1 MKAGKQKT
9 KHTAVQPGVAS
20 RIPWMWLVAAAVALF
35 VLMQIYDPALNGPFV
50 FDDQYLAFQDA
61 GFLQTGVTSFS
72 PTSRPLTNFSYWLN
86 LRYFGMTSTY
96 SFHLTNV
103 IFHFLN
109 GLLIFAAVRKLL
121 EYAGQPAGR
130 VNIPAAV
137 AALVFLLHPVQTES
151 VAYVAGRSES
161 FSLIWFLSAYT
172 LFLYNRR
179 GGIGWGASLGVIVLF
194 GAAFLSKEH
203 TAVLPALLILT
214 DIFFPEGKPV
224 ETIKRNWRLYAPML
238 VMAAAGAV
246 LVVKV
251 LAKAETAGF
260 GMKDLPWHHY
270 FFTQWRAVWV
280 YLRLFVLPFD
290 LNADYDFAIS
300 RTPFDH
306 LAILGLLGLLALIA
320 VAFRYRNRY
329 PLVLFGLLM
338 FLLLLAP
345 TSSIVPIRDPL
356 AERRMY
362 LPFLGLLL
370 VGVDFYRQ
378 WNAAQGTKLTAMGVV
393 LALLSGLTFWRA
405 AVWGNEEQL
414 WKDTVSK
421 SAGKSRPHFQ
431 LAMVYFEQKRCAE
444 AVKEFAETER
454 VSTEKAYS
462 LYVDWGLAYDCLNQ
476 QELALQKFHQAVA
489 IQTNGHTRSL
499 VGMALGKLQ
508 RYAESLEEL
517 NEAAKLEPNY
527 DMTYYYRGVVYL
539 LTNNLDKAQADFEK
553 CLSISPN
560 NEQARKNLDQV
571 LRRKGILK

>member
-1 MKAGKQKT
+1 MKAAKQKT
-9 KHTAVQPGVAS
+9 KHAAATPGVAS
-20 RIPWMWLVAAAVALF
+20 RIPWMWLLAAAASLF
-35 VLMQIYDPALNGPFV
+35 VLMQIYGPALNGPFV
-50 FDDQYLAFQDA
+50 FDDQYLRFQDA
-61 GFLQTGVTSFS
+61 GFLQAGVTTLS
-72 PTSRPLTNFSYWLN
+72 PTTRPLTDFSYWLN
-86 LRYFGMTSTY
+86 LRFFGKENTY
-96 SFHLTNV
+96 SYHLVNV
-103 IFHFLN
+103 LFHFLN
-109 GLLIFAAVRKLL
+109 SLLIFAAVRKLL
-121 EYAGQPAGR
+121 ELAGQPAGR
-130 VNIPAAV
+130 LNIPAAI

-172 LFLYNRR
+172 LFLYKRK
-179 GGIGWGASLGVIVLF
+179 GGIGWAAAMGVILLF

-203 TAVLPALLILT
+203 TAVLPALLVMT

-224 ETIKRNWRLYAPML
+224 ETIKRNWRLYAPMV
-238 VMAAAGAV
+238 VMGAV
-246 LVVKV
+246 GTALVVQV

-280 YLRLFVLPFD
+280 YLRLFVLPVD

-300 RTPFDH
+300 RSPLDH
-306 LAILGLLGLLALIA
+306 WAGVGLVALLALIA
-320 VAFRYRNRY
+320 VAVRYRRRY

-370 VGVDFYRQ
+370 IGIDFYRQ
-378 WNAAQGTKLTAMGVV
+378 WDATQGTKLTAMGI
-393 LALLSGLTFWRA
+393 LLFLLSGLTFWRA

-414 WKDTVSK
+414 WKDTVAK
-421 SAGKSRPHFQ
+421 SPAKSRPRFQ
-431 LAMVYFEQKRCAE
+431 LAMVYFEQRRCAD

-454 VSTEKAYS
+454 VSKEKEYS

-489 IQTNGHTRSL
+489 IKTNGLTRAY

-508 RYAESLEEL
+508 RYPESIEEL
-517 NEAAKLEPNY
+517 NEAAKLEPTY
-527 DMTYYYRGVVYL
+527 DMTYYYRGVVHL

-553 CLSISPN
+553 TLSISPN
-560 NEQARKNLDQV
+560 NEQARKNLDNV